1 MEQPI
6 PVLSRSFK
14 DCTNCKKKDVIP
26 LSDRRV
32 TCHRCR
38 DHSRRSRER
47 KRQNEREKA
56 LLLHSSNKDEI
67 GGATSLG
74 GMSLEPKKKKKHA
87 IGVGPPDLPSPRKKV
102 VIYAFTAR
110 TEV

>member
-1 MEQPI
+1 M
-6 PVLSRSFK
+6 
-14 DCTNCKKKDVIP
+14 
-26 LSDRRV
+26 
-32 TCHRCR
+32 
-38 DHSRRSRER
+38 
-47 KRQNEREKA
+47 
-56 LLLHSSNKDEI
+56 
-67 GGATSLG
+67 G